1 VFLHYFSAGGS
12 EFFPPQAPRE
22 SIYGGRYFMHS
33 LYTLWQV
40 DSAAAEHHPFY
51 EHVFINAANRTRE
64 RVLNLMRAHLAQLC
78 MKYKQVHAKLEAD
91 APLGCAYK
99 HDYLSQFGL
108 FGRTPSDYLC
118 ARWPLANG
126 HAGERLMPNLW

>member
-1 VFLHYFSAGGS
+1 VSQKTKAVKKNRCFFIISVLVEVS
-12 EFFPPQAPRE
+12 FFPPQAPRE

-51 EHVFINAANRTRE
+51 EHVFINAASTTRE

-78 MKYKQVHAKLEAD
+78 MKYTTSARKTH
-91 APLGCAYK
+91 G
-99 HDYLSQFGL
+99 G
-108 FGRTPSDYLC
+108 GRTIGL
-118 ARWPLANG
+118 RI
-126 HAGERLMPNLW
+126 